1 MSSTLGADPGLGYG
15 PPVRTQQFTRLVD
28 GTSSAAEAAV
38 AEEVPAA
45 FIYNGIPH
53 VVMMCSP
60 ADFEDLAYGFTLT
73 EEIVSA
79 AADIGS
85 VEVVKHSRGVELKI
99 EIPTAAAA
107 KLANRARALVGRTGC
122 GLCGVEAI
130 DDAVRPSRRVESDL
144 RIRQRALWL
153 AGAALGEQ
161 QTINNETHA
170 VHGAAWATPDGMLQV
185 VREDIGR
192 HNALDKVIGALARAH
207 TDASA
212 GFAII
217 TSRASFELV
226 QKVAATGISILAA
239 VSRPSGLAIRVAE
252 QSNVTL
258 AALLR
263 GESVN
268 LYAHPER
275 IE

>member
-15 PPVRTQQFTRLVD
+15 PPVRTQHFTRLAN
-28 GTSSAAEAAV
+28 GTSSEGAAAV

-45 FIYNGIPH
+45 LIYNGTPH
-53 VVMMCSP
+53 AVMMCSP
-60 ADFEDLAYGFTLT
+60 TDFEDLAYGFSIT
-73 EEIVSA
+73 EEIVNSA
-79 AADIGS
+79 AEISS
-85 VEVVKHSRGVELKI
+85 VEVVKHSRVVELRI
-99 EIPTAAAA
+99 EIPAAAAA
-107 KLANRARALVGRTGC
+107 KLSDRTRAISGRTGC

-130 DDAVRPSRRVESDL
+130 DDAVRPARRLESQL
-144 RIRQRALWL
+144 KIAQCALWL
-153 AGAALGEQ
+153 AGTSLAEQ

-170 VHGAAWATPDGMLQV
+170 VHGAAWASPDGVLCV
-185 VREDIGR
+185 VREDVGR

-207 TDASA
+207 IDPSA

-226 QKVAATGISILAA
+226 QKVAVVGISILAA
-239 VSRPSGLAIRVAE
+239 VSRPSGLAIRLAE
-252 QSNVTL
+252 RSNVTL

-275 IE
+275 IV